1 MADSQITKNAIA
13 ESLKKLTKTKPFDK
27 ITVSD
32 IASTCGINRQTF
44 YYHFEDKYE
53 LLSWIYYKDAFAPIM
68 DKITFDNWDSK
79 LADLF
84 AVMKDNQSF
93 YTNTIKYTDDYFQ
106 EYIIK
111 MAETI
116 FEEVIDT
123 LDEDRLLGSDD
134 RTLFARFYAYGVY
147 GTVNEWVVKGMKIPP
162 SKLASYMKRLAVST
176 ERVGYIRVTTG
187 ESQDMFPPIQALTN
201 PDIQDPS
208 Q

>member
-13 ESLKKLTKTKPFDK
+13 ESLKKLTKTTPFDK

-53 LLSWIYYKDAFAPIM
+53 LLSWIYYKDAFAPVM
-68 DKITFDNWDSK
+68 DNITFDNWDSK

-84 AVMKDNQSF
+84 TTMKDNQSF

-106 EYIIK
+106 EYLIK

-116 FEEVIDT
+116 FEEVINT

-134 RTLFARFYAYGVY
+134 RTLFARF
-147 GTVNEWVVKGMKIPP
+147 
-162 SKLASYMKRLAVST
+162 
-176 ERVGYIRVTTG
+176 
-187 ESQDMFPPIQALTN
+187 
-201 PDIQDPS
+201 
-208 Q
+208 